1 MLLKAT
7 LAFKYF
13 YYQLLS
19 DLLGL
24 RAVTLFTLL
33 GSWSL
38 YTLVPDTVFGEVQK
52 GEDICLNSS
61 FGLTEENVHRG
72 LAGCLVFS
80 PKCSGLKGDVPA
92 PPACS
97 WSC

>member
-1 MLLKAT
+1 MLFKAT
-7 LAFKYF
+7 LSFKYF

-38 YTLVPDTVFGEVQK
+38 YTVVPDKIFGEVQE

-61 FGLTEENVHRG
+61 FGLAEENVHRG
-72 LAGCLVFS
+72 LAGCLLFS
-80 PKCSGLKGDVPA
+80 PKCSGLKEDVLA